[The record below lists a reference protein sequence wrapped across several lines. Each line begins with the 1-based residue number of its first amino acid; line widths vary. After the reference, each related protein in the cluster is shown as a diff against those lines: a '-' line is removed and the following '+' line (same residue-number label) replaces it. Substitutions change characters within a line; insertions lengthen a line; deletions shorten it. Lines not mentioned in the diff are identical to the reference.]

1 MRLTSALAERSGT
14 ERDDGFV
21 LKGVAA
27 LTTLVCENQGSN
39 ALQYRRADHHQGEV
53 KRALR
58 VEGGGFLPS
67 LLACIGA
74 RQLSALEIHINCEIT
89 SGT

>member
-27 LTTLVCENQGSN
+27 LTTLIRVLGISEANLKLG
-39 ALQYRRADHHQGEV
+39 ALA
-53 KRALR
+53 A
-58 VEGGGFLPS
+58 
-67 LLACIGA
+67 
-74 RQLSALEIHINCEIT
+74 
-89 SGT
+89 

>member
-27 LTTLVCENQGSN
+27 LTTVSS
-39 ALQYRRADHHQGEV
+39 APH
-53 KRALR
+53 
-58 VEGGGFLPS
+58 
-67 LLACIGA
+67 CIGGSCCA
-74 RQLSALEIHINCEIT
+74 DPI
-89 SGT
+89 

>member
-27 LTTLVCENQGSN
+27 LTPP
-39 ALQYRRADHHQGEV
+39 
-53 KRALR
+53 
-58 VEGGGFLPS
+58 GGLKF
-67 LLACIGA
+67 
-74 RQLSALEIHINCEIT
+74 
-89 SGT
+89 